1 MSVADT
7 PGLAH
12 ADRDL
17 AAVAAGLLDQ
27 GRRIDGLSRLLTAG
41 AFVTLM
47 LLPILPKTSWLL
59 PAILVAVA
67 LLGLGEIYLAIR
79 VGFDAALFRHLAS
92 DRNGFDLERLDRALA
107 QLELVPEAKAER
119 GIDERIAGARRLF
132 GWQGLILT
140 AQAVL
145 ILAGAGLFVLLG
157 IGGR

>member
-1 MSVADT
+1 MSVADP
-7 PGLAH
+7 PGLAY

-79 VGFDAALFRHLAS
+79 VGFDAALFRRLAS
-92 DRNGFDLERLDRALA
+92 NRDGFDLERLDRTLA
-107 QLELVPEAKAER
+107 RLELIPEAKAER

-132 GWQGLILT
+132 GWQGVVLT

-145 ILAGAGLFVLLG
+145 ILAGAGLFALLG
-157 IGGR
+157 TGGR

>member
-1 MSVADT
+1 MSVAHP
-7 PGLAH
+7 PGLAQ

-17 AAVAAGLLDQ
+17 AGVAAALLDQ
-27 GRRIDGLSRLLTAG
+27 GRRIDGLSRLLTAA
-41 AFVTLM
+41 AFVALM
-47 LLPILPKTSWLL
+47 LLPILPKAPWLL
-59 PAILVAVA
+59 PAILVPVA

-92 DRNGFDLERLDRALA
+92 DPKAFDLERLDRALA
-107 QLELVPEAKAER
+107 CLELAPDAKAGR
-119 GIDERIAGARRLF
+119 GIEERITGARRLF

-145 ILAGAGLFVLLG
+145 ILAGAGLFALLG

>member
-1 MSVADT
+1 MSVAD
-7 PGLAH
+7 PSGLAQ
-12 ADRDL
+12 ADLDL

-27 GRRIDGLSRLLTAG
+27 GSRIDGLSRLLTAG

-67 LLGLGEIYLAIR
+67 LLGFGEIYLAIR

-92 DRNGFDLERLDRALA
+92 DPKGFDLERLDRALA
-107 QLELVPEAKAER
+107 QLELVPEAKAGR
-119 GIDERIAGARRLF
+119 GIDERIAGARWLF
-132 GWQGLILT
+132 GWQGLVLA

-145 ILAGAGLFVLLG
+145 ILAGAGLFALPG